1 MESRPN
7 ILVIMS
13 DEHAPM
19 YSHAYGHPRIET
31 PHMDALAAGGTLF
44 QDAYCPSPLC
54 VPSRAAFVSGK
65 HVHRIGAYD
74 NGAPFPSETVTFPH
88 LLRGAG
94 YEVVL
99 DGKMHFVGP
108 DTLHGFGAQLTRD
121 AHRDPDSPTITGR
134 EWSDPHPAG
143 GARARERIESA
154 GPGRA
159 AHLDFDD
166 EVEAAALELD
176 SRPGRRRRAP
186 GWPLVPGGR
195 LPGPPLPPDRPPA
208 LLRPLLP
215 GQRRSAGFPARS
227 PGRPAPRP
235 RARAAHLQPLRLHRG
250 ADPGGAGRL
259 LRPGDVHGR
268 QDRAP
273 GGRPAGDGA
282 AGAYPG
288 RLHLGPRR
296 AGRRPRA
303 VVEELLLRASQPRAP
318 DPLLAGG
325 APAGPRRGSLRR
337 GRLPP
342 GPDSHPDRRGRGAR
356 SRRA

>member
-1 MESRPN
+1 MEPRPN

-166 EVEAAALELD
+166 EVEAAALE
-176 SRPGRRRRAP
+176 
-186 GWPLVPGGR
+186 WI
-195 LPGPPLPPDRPPA
+195 
-208 LLRPLLP
+208 
-215 GQRRSAGFPARS
+215 
-227 PGRPAPRP
+227 
-235 RARAAHLQPLRLHRG
+235 RAR
-250 ADPGGAGRL
+250 GAG
-259 LRPGDVHGR
+259 
-268 QDRAP
+268 
-273 GGRPAGDGA
+273 
-282 AGAYPG
+282 
-288 RLHLGPRR
+288 
-296 AGRRPRA
+296 
-303 VVEELLLRASQPRAP
+303 
-318 DPLLAGG
+318 GG
-325 APAGPRRGSLRR
+325 APG
-337 GRLPP
+337 
-342 GPDSHPDRRGRGAR
+342 
-356 SRRA
+356 